1 MILRVLLCLGLFL
14 ATALP
19 AEAAQRQRAHGLF
32 SAKFWRNFAP
42 RPPRSIPRVARPP
55 AAPVRSQPQPAVAG
69 PPSTPQSQSAIIST
83 NKDFPPAQT
92 LERSAAASAAS
103 PPSSTAHQGHETTLS
118 GRGFPPTQTLE

>member
-19 AEAAQRQRAHGLF
+19 AESAQRQRAHGLF

-42 RPPRSIPRVARPP
+42 RPPRSIPRAARAPV
-55 AAPVRSQPQPAVAG
+55 APVRSQ
-69 PPSTPQSQSAIIST
+69 SQSAITASN

-92 LERSAAASAAS
+92 LERSGAAGAASS
-103 PPSSTAHQGHETTLS
+103 LSSTTPTLS
-118 GRGFPPTQTLE
+118 GRDFPSTQTLE